1 MDAAAR
7 VTSKGQITVPKSV
20 RDALQI
26 NEGDQIVFRVD
37 GDRAVLT
44 RSANFLDLAAA
55 FVAGDAGRCGRSA
68 VGAFHEVEVGGIHR
82 CVTHAHEHLVARGWF
97 HLAFRRVEHLGGVS
111 CLSELQKAGREG
123 RHAFGLGCVWQV
135 ARWRLLPPPGLTAR
149 KPAGKPR
156 GTSWNCDTFD
166 ISKPWPRS

>member
-44 RSANFLDLAAA
+44 RSANFLDLAGTVEVPAA
-55 FVAGDAGRCGRSA
+55 KRNAAWDEVLRRTRSA
-68 VGAFHEVEVGGIHR
+68 RAA
-82 CVTHAHEHLVARGWF
+82 T
-97 HLAFRRVEHLGGVS
+97 RR
-111 CLSELQKAGREG
+111 
-123 RHAFGLGCVWQV
+123 
-135 ARWRLLPPPGLTAR
+135 
-149 KPAGKPR
+149 
-156 GTSWNCDTFD
+156 
-166 ISKPWPRS
+166 